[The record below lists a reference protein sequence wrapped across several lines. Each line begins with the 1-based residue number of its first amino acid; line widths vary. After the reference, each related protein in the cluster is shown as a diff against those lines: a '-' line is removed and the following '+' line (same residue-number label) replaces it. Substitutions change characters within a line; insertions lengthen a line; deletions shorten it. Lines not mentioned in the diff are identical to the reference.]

1 MEDLRIETVADAPE
15 GVRILRLTGPFTMK
29 TLFDFQ
35 PIVRSGDAPV
45 TLIDLAGVPYVDS
58 AALGCL
64 MGVHV
69 SFQRLNRKYALVGVT
84 PRLMSLFSMVGV
96 DNFVVMYPTV
106 EAALKALTVISYSA

>member
-1 MEDLRIETVADAPE
+1 MDDLRIETVAGAAE

-35 PIVRSGDAPV
+35 PIVRSGDAPI
-45 TLIDLAGVPYVDS
+45 TLIDLAGVPYIDS

-69 SFQRLNRKYALVGVT
+69 SSQRHNRKYALVGVT

-96 DNFVVMYPTV
+96 DNIVVMYPTV
-106 EAALKALTVISYSA
+106 EDALKALTVSSQPA